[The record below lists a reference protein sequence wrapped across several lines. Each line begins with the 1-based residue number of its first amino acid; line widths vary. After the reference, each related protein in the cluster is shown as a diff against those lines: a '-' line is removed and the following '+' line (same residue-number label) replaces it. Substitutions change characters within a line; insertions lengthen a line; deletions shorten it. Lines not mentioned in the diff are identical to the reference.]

1 MSQSNKRASMELIQL
16 LTESL
21 GVQENQAQGGA
32 GLIFQLAKDKLGDE
46 SFAQVAQY
54 IPGINDLL
62 QAAPKSGG
70 MMGAL
75 GGLAASMGGGVGQL
89 GTLATLAGGFDQL
102 KMDSGMISKFLPIV
116 LSFVQNQGGDEIKNL
131 LAKVLS

>member
-1 MSQSNKRASMELIQL
+1 MELIQL
-16 LTESL
+16 LTENL

-32 GLIFQLAKDKLGDE
+32 GLIFQLAKKQLGDE
-46 SFAQVAQY
+46 SFTEVAQY

-89 GTLATLAGGFDQL
+89 GTIASLVGGFDQL
-102 KMDSGMISKFLPIV
+102 KMDNDMISKFIPIV
-116 LSFVQNQGGDEIKNL
+116 LSFVQSQGGDEIKNL
-131 LAKVLS
+131 LAKALS

>member
-1 MSQSNKRASMELIQL
+1 MELIQL
-16 LTESL
+16 LTENL

-46 SFAQVAQY
+46 SFAPVLQS

-75 GGLAASMGGGVGQL
+75 GGLAASIGGEVGQL
-89 GTLATLAGGFDQL
+89 GTLATLAGGFSQL
-102 KMDSGMISKFLPIV
+102 GMDSGMISKFLPIV
-116 LSFVQNQGGDEIKNL
+116 ISFVQNQGGDEIKNL
-131 LAKVLS
+131 LEKVLS

>member
-1 MSQSNKRASMELIQL
+1 MELIQL

-32 GLIFQLAKDKLGDE
+32 GLIFQLAKDKLGDK

-75 GGLAASMGGGVGQL
+75 GGLAASVGGGVGQL
-89 GTLATLAGGFDQL
+89 GTLASLAAGFDQL
-102 KMDSGMISKFLPIV
+102 GMDSGKISKFIPIV
-116 LSFVQNQGGDEIKNL
+116 LSFVQSQGGDEIKNL